1 MELFA
6 SPCHFGK
13 LKTPPKRIATE
24 EWLQGIIDK
33 EDLRFRY
40 FLTLSINRGQTSEI
54 NQYLDNKHIKKVI
67 LDFFY
72 PNKKPDKRIRT
83 WFFLERHLS
92 GKLHLHILL
101 ESMDGLSW
109 LLSNNRKVTLKKSTI
124 YQILCDDISI
134 DDLITETLTNHLQA
148 YILKLG
154 KGKQAVDIRKIGDI
168 KKRVQYINKSLT
180 TKNSPACAA
189 LNGRQ
194 GTA

>member
-6 SPCHFGK
+6 SSCHFGK

-40 FLTLSINRGQTSEI
+40 FLTLSFNRGQTSEI

-72 PNKKPDKRIRT
+72 PNKKPDKRIRI

-180 TKNSPACAA
+180 SIDFDGWRHIDFENSD
-189 LNGRQ
+189 L
-194 GTA
+194 